1 MQEIKYIPVAS
12 GIVVEVTNAISA
24 TTKQI
29 VSREFFPTFEQ
40 AWVFVRMMGL
50 DKKAA

>member
-1 MQEIKYIPVAS
+1 MQEVKYIPIAS
-12 GIVVEVTNAISA
+12 GVMVEVTETISK

-29 VSREFFPTFEQ
+29 VSREMFPTFEQ